1 LGDYTSDYFNI
12 SHIEWRIDWNYT
24 PSSDN
29 PTTASLGVIVYRQEG
44 NTMITSILKSGNT
57 TTGGVE
63 KNTYSLPGTFYLKIG
78 IADLEHY
85 TVVIE
90 QDMSSSVPELP
101 SMVLP
106 LLFATGIVAVMILTI
121 RRFQSLRQR

>member
-1 LGDYTSDYFNI
+1 
-12 SHIEWRIDWNYT
+12 
-24 PSSDN
+24 
-29 PTTASLGVIVYRQEG
+29 
-44 NTMITSILKSGNT
+44 MITSILKSGNT

-63 KNTYSLPGTFYLKIG
+63 NTYSLPGTFYLKIG

>member
-1 LGDYTSDYFNI
+1 
-12 SHIEWRIDWNYT
+12 
-24 PSSDN
+24 
-29 PTTASLGVIVYRQEG
+29 
-44 NTMITSILKSGNT
+44 
-57 TTGGVE
+57 
-63 KNTYSLPGTFYLKIG
+63 LKIG